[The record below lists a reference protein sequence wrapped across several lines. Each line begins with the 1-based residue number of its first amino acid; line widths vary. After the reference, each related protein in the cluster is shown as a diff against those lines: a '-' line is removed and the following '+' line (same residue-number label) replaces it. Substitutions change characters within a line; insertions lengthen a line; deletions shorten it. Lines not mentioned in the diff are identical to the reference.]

1 LTFPLFQTTLFTCT
15 ATEILRIIRAD
26 DETKD
31 VMGATMTAF
40 NFSAYAAIILNLLAT
55 AVSVSLVYQ
64 LRLITRNEIRTG
76 GNRFIEGDVDTVR
89 SGLIEGDI
97 NTVRPGLDAGWMLQF
112 LFMLGKPLF
121 DSATCY

>member
-1 LTFPLFQTTLFTCT
+1 LTFPLFQTTFFTCT

-31 VMGATMTAF
+31 VTGAIMTAF
-40 NFSAYAAIILNLLAT
+40 NFLAYAAIILNLLAT

-64 LRLITRNEIRTG
+64 LRHITRNEIRTG
-76 GNRFIEGDVDTVR
+76 GNRFIEGDIDA
-89 SGLIEGDI
+89 
-97 NTVRPGLDAGWMLQF
+97 VRPGLGAGWMLQF

-121 DSATCY
+121 DIATCY